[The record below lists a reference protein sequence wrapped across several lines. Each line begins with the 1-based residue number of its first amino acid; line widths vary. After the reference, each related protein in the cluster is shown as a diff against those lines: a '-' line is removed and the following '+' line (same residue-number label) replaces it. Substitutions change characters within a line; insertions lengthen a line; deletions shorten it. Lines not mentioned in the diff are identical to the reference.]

1 VSVTT
6 PDPRRWKAL
15 ALVCTSVFM
24 VVLDVAIVNV
34 ALPSIGRDL
43 GFSEDNLQWV
53 VTAYA
58 LTFGGFL
65 LLGGRAADLIGRR
78 SVFMF
83 GLVLFSVA
91 SLVCGLAESDGMLIA
106 ARAVQGLGA
115 AIISPSSLSI
125 ITTLFVEGSER
136 NKALGVWGAVAGSGA
151 AAGVL
156 AGGVLTRYLGWEWIF
171 FINVPVGLAALAL
184 TLVLVPESRRV
195 GMRRQLDPL
204 GAVTVTASLLALVY
218 GISEAPDVGWGTFQT
233 IGLLALSAVLMAVFL
248 VWETRVAAPLMP
260 LGIFRIR
267 LLAAANIVGFL
278 QAGSL
283 FANFFVL
290 TLYLQ
295 QVLEYSALQ
304 AGIAFVATA
313 GTAVV
318 MAAPAQA
325 LVTRLG
331 PKPVLVVGLA
341 LLAGGVLWYTRVP
354 VDGSY
359 PIDLLPAFV
368 AYGIGIPF
376 SFIPV
381 TIAALAGVE
390 EREAGLA
397 SGLLNTSQQIGGAIG
412 VAVIATIAI
421 EHAETLLAERN
432 PPPVAFTE
440 GFQWGFWGVF
450 AITAASLVAALLL
463 IRRQELPAEAVSE
476 LAG

>member
-15 ALVCTSVFM
+15 ALICTAVFM

-83 GLVLFSVA
+83 GLALFTAA
-91 SLVCGLAESDGMLIA
+91 SLVCGLAESDAMLIA
-106 ARAVQGLGA
+106 ARAAQGLGA

-136 NKALGVWGAVAGSGA
+136 NKALGVWGAVAGTGA
-151 AAGVL
+151 VGGVL
-156 AGGVLTRYLGWEWIF
+156 LGGVLTRYLGWEWIF
-171 FINVPVGLAALAL
+171 FVNVPVGVLAIAL
-184 TLVLVPESRRV
+184 TLVLVPESRRRV
-195 GMRRQLDPL
+195 AERRYDPL
-204 GAVTVTASLLALVY
+204 GAVTVTASLVALVY

-233 IGLLALSAVLMAVFL
+233 IGLLALSAVLMATFL
-248 VWETRVAAPLMP
+248 LWEARVAAPLMP
-260 LGIFRIR
+260 LSIFRIR

-290 TLYLQ
+290 TLYMQ

-304 AGIAFVATA
+304 AGIAFAATA

-331 PKPVLVVGLA
+331 PKPVLAVGLV
-341 LLAGGVLWYTRVP
+341 LLTAAVLWYTRVP

-359 PIDLLPAFV
+359 AVDLLPAFV

-376 SFIPV
+376 SFIPI

-390 EREAGLA
+390 ERQAGLA
-397 SGLLNTSQQIGGAIG
+397 SGLLNTSQQVGGAIG
-412 VAVIATIAI
+412 VAVTSTIAI
-421 EHAETLLAERN
+421 EHAETLLAQRN
-432 PPPVAFTE
+432 SPAFAFTE
-440 GFQWGFWGVF
+440 GFQWGFWTVLV
-450 AITAASLVAALLL
+450 IVVAALIGALTL
-463 IRRQELPAEAVSE
+463 IRREEVPPEAVSE